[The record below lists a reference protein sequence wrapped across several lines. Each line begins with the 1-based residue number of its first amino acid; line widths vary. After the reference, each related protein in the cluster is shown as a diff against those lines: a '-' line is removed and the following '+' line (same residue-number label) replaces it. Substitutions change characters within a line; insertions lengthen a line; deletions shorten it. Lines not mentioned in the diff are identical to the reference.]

1 LPSAEPAIQ
10 EAHVMGYRIPALQKA
25 GDTYYRLK
33 DETGSMLR
41 MSVRIN
47 GLLAGPRPGDYVVN
61 TATNMFV
68 FTPEKFRRPEKF
80 ASATPDPRSTVV
92 DEDVAHEKIADEP
105 SVYAVED
112 NTTMSV
118 RPAVGQIKRT
128 GAFAPNGEPVY
139 IVSSSPIF
147 KVLRA
152 RPVHGG

>member
-1 LPSAEPAIQ
+1 VEVLVVHGSANVPKAVRPSDQ
-10 EAHVMGYRIPALQKA
+10 NRREAL
-25 GDTYYRLK
+25 
-33 DETGSMLR
+33 S
-41 MSVRIN
+41 S
-47 GLLAGPRPGDYVVN
+47 
-61 TATNMFV
+61 
-68 FTPEKFRRPEKF
+68 PEKF
-80 ASATPDPRSTVV
+80 ASSTPDPRSTVV

-105 SVYAVED
+105 SVYAVDD